1 MSMIVDVILIAV
13 VLLVVYKAYQSG
25 FVKTFLD
32 TFSVFIAGIASF
44 SLCRTVADAAYD
56 MFIGDLVKTELKRAL
71 DDLNRGSSLSEKLN
85 AMIEAL
91 PKPAIGI
98 AEYTGVNIEYLK
110 STVSGANSASDADLI
125 EIVADKIAYDL
136 MIGVVQVVCF
146 FALFIIFSLVIKV
159 LSSFISHIVERLPV
173 IGGLDSLLGIVFGL
187 IKGSVILLAVGV
199 LLTVIVATAEEGSP
213 LLAVEDSK
221 IYSLLSSFN
230 PLLK

>member
-1 MSMIVDVILIAV
+1 MSMIIDIILIAL

-32 TFSVFIAGIASF
+32 TFSVFISGIASF
-44 SLCRTVADAAYD
+44 ALCRPVADAAYD
-56 MFIGDLVKTELKRAL
+56 MFIGDLVKTEFKRAL

-98 AEYTGVNIEYLK
+98 AEYMGVNLEYLK
-110 STVSGANSASDADLI
+110 STVSGAYSASDADLI

-136 MIGVVQVVCF
+136 MIGVVQVICF

-159 LSSFISHIVERLPV
+159 LSSFISHIVERLPIV
-173 IGGLDSLLGIVFGL
+173 GGLDSLLGIVFGL
-187 IKGSVILLAVGV
+187 VKGAVILLAVGV
-199 LLTVIVATAEEGSP
+199 LLTVFVATAEEGSP
-213 LLAVEDSK
+213 LLAIEESR